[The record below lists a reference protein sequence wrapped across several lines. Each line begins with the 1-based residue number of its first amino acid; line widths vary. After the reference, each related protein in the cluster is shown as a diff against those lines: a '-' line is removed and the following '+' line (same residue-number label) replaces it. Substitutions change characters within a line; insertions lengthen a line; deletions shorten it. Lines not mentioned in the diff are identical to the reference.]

1 MRNEVNMLC
10 VSDIHGRTESV
21 KALTASIGQD
31 ILRSL
36 DAIIIA
42 GDLGNPQKEEAFI
55 QVIGELSKLGKPVLY
70 IRGNWDANAP
80 SGIVNEEPLIADLEA
95 LGPLE
100 LNGMLLIGH
109 GASLKPFK
117 GLFSKPIILVTHYP
131 PFSILDRGGKLE
143 ASLISHHA
151 GLPEVNY
158 LLSYYKPIVHI
169 FGHSHALGGIHV
181 KYNGVTYIN
190 VARLDRVDRD
200 GKIIGNYAIVNVN
213 KEGGVSVEWRF
224 IGGVWKKCNR
234 CGKKVHLP
242 GDWTMCRRC
251 ANRFDLGFQR
261 VSRDSEKTHV
271 IISDTNKEML
281 NETFYVPVSTLRNEE
296 SYEDFVEYIL
306 LRRLKEVIEQDG
318 RKVVVLPK
326 DRVAEY
332 YSEGA
337 SSLVAFS
344 EYLFACKSEKVG
356 EKVCSL
362 MKMYALDKKAQVMWV
377 IKKDGGR
384 AYIEKEIVFVND
396 KLLSSK
402 GLLEELIYH
411 GFQPLVYR
419 IEVFTT
425 SNNAQEGGT
434 TSIKPA

>member
-1 MRNEVNMLC
+1 MRNEINVLC
-10 VSDIHGRTESV
+10 VSDIHGRVEAV

-31 ILRSL
+31 TLKSL
-36 DAIIIA
+36 DAIIVA
-42 GDLGNPQKEEAFI
+42 GDIGNPQKEEAFT

-70 IRGNWDANAP
+70 VRGNWDANAP
-80 SGIVNEEPLIADLEA
+80 SGIVNEEPLTADLEA

-100 LNGMLLIGH
+100 INGMALIGH
-109 GASLKPFK
+109 GASLKPIR
-117 GLFSKPIILVTHYP
+117 GVPPKPIILVTHYP

-158 LLSYYKPIVHI
+158 LLSYYKPAVHI

-181 KYNGVTYIN
+181 KYNGITYIN

-200 GKIIGNYAIVNVN
+200 GKVIGNYAIVSAS

-224 IGGVWKKCNR
+224 INGVWKKCSR
-234 CGKKVHLP
+234 CGRKVHLP

-261 VSRDSEKTHV
+261 INRDSEKTRV
-271 IISDTNKEML
+271 VVSDTGKVVL
-281 NETFYVPVSTLRNEE
+281 TETFYIPVSTLRNEE
-296 SYEDFVEYIL
+296 SYEDFIEYIL
-306 LRRLKEVIEQDG
+306 LRRLKEVMEQG
-318 RKVVVLPK
+318 GGKVIVLPK
-326 DRVAEY
+326 DRVTEY
-332 YSEGA
+332 YSEG
-337 SSLVAFS
+337 SGGLVAFS

-356 EKVCSL
+356 ERVCSL

-377 IKKDGGR
+377 IKKEGGR
-384 AYIEKEIVFVND
+384 AYIEKEIVLLNE
-396 KLLSSK
+396 KLLNSES
-402 GLLEELIYH
+402 LLEELITH

-419 IEVFTT
+419 IEVFNT
-425 SNNAQEGGT
+425 SSGAQENRAN
-434 TSIKPA
+434 SAKPA